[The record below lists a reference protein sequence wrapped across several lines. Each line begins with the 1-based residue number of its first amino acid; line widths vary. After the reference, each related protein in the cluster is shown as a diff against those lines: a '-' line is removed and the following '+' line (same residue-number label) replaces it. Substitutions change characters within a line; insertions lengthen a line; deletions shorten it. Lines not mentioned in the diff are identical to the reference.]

1 MTKAG
6 TTGVTLGTCL
16 LGTAP
21 LVRVAMKTKM
31 GQLCVSDLE
40 ARGGGGVVAKGRGAL
55 CPGSIR
61 GLPKGK
67 RCSSTGILSW
77 EDVYLRLLAA
87 ILASVSRRR
96 GRAKAVGEQTRVMET
111 VRPGVNIRDPGFT

>member
-31 GQLCVSDLE
+31 GVSDLE

-77 EDVYLRLLAA
+77 EHVYLRLLAA